1 MKLNLNCSVEY
12 VQSFLSKN
20 DCDELFNE
28 LLTYKEL
35 TTPLKIK
42 MNNGEYFQEKYGKM
56 MFLDEELFEN
66 GKFPELVWGPNK
78 IWSKKMA
85 LLKKSIEKH
94 TGIKFET
101 CVCIFYPNG
110 NSGVDFHSDY
120 IAFGDTTIIPSLSI
134 GEERIFLLREKETG
148 KVNELK
154 LKNGSLLVMGEYCQ
168 ERYEHAL
175 PLNSDY
181 KKPRINLTFRKYG
194 FNK

>member
-12 VQSFLSKN
+12 IQSFLSKN

-78 IWSKKMA
+78 IWSEKMA
-85 LLKKSIEKH
+85 FLKKSIEKH

-134 GEERIFLLREKETG
+134 GEERIFQLREKETG

-154 LKNGSLLVMGEYCQ
+154 LENGSLLVMGEYCQ

>member
-1 MKLNLNCSVEY
+1 
-12 VQSFLSKN
+12 
-20 DCDELFNE
+20 
-28 LLTYKEL
+28 
-35 TTPLKIK
+35 
-42 MNNGEYFQEKYGKM
+42 
-56 MFLDEELFEN
+56 
-66 GKFPELVWGPNK
+66 
-78 IWSKKMA
+78 MA
-85 LLKKSIEKH
+85 FLKKSIEKH

-154 LKNGSLLVMGEYCQ
+154 LENGSLLVMGEYCQ